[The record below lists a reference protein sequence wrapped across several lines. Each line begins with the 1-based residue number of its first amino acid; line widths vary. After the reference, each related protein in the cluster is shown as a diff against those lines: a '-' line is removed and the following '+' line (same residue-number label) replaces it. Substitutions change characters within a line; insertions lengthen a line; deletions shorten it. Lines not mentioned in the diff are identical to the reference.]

1 MIHTSKTVAVGNQES
16 IIDSPIVLY
25 RGDREVE
32 VEFTLTGNKY
42 TFSNGGNVIKSVNAT
57 HGQLVLNTPTGEN
70 AFSEVTECHDGKVV
84 FIITKEMIDE
94 LIEVGFY
101 SFQIRLFD
109 ENQVSRVSIPPVYKG
124 IDIRNPIAAEDETNV
139 VDIGLVDYAVVV
151 KDEFEDLSTFLPD
164 GNYNK
169 TEWESKDVISG
180 AKLNKIEDALY
191 NINSNM
197 EATDLALLNMVENIN
212 KNVRSE
218 INKLGNELESEVEQ
232 FKIDTNAA
240 MAAHKNEVSD
250 ELEHNAN
257 YLIGSENILNYIE
270 YTHKDSSGRIIWDNA
285 LKKAMENNSVIYFP
299 KGTYRFN
306 CKNII
311 LNEGNVLC
319 GDGELE
325 TKLVFDVSSNLPA
338 KDTTKTYP
346 PISHEVE
353 EGEFIF
359 RYANKTGFK
368 NLTIST
374 ANEYHGD
381 VLLLEPGKVVA
392 SRRYYILE
400 NVHISFPWKS
410 GYGNGFTIKL
420 QNFDENGVFADGRSN
435 SLVFFYVN
443 NLEVTYGHKGL
454 NVQGKQKGTVQNQAW
469 MTATTFSKCRFNSCV
484 FGIYFELINNGD
496 KDFLDFQDIKFID
509 TEIQVQGSNYY
520 NSTIQQGVGIYS
532 DGGSHPWR
540 LGLDFTNLTVWDS
553 RNKING
559 ILKDTK
565 ITVNGF
571 FASNKL
577 TAKGYVQGFENN
589 NSLISIDNDVARHR
603 YTNQSTGN
611 ISEFNIIDGGIE
623 FINTPD
629 GGHGYAA
636 KGKLYEE
643 LMPTELNNQNNYY
656 SHVMLEDYN
665 KNGVIDGYLEIG
677 MGIGHNDQLVGRCNL
692 YSKSSDFTLREVV
705 TYGNEYIYYS
715 DTTSQQGFYA
725 GNGMY
730 IKDERTTVTVPAK
743 EGYQFVEIPIQTK
756 YTYSPFLIS
765 CNLHYSEP
773 YNDTVSYDV
782 FIRTSQISKLSDGSH
797 VVRVLLKHNKPSEIT
812 LRFSNILCGYMEYKN
827 RIKK

>member
-124 IDIRNPIAAEDETNV
+124 IDIRNPIAAEDETNA

-232 FKIDTNAA
+232 FK
-240 MAAHKNEVSD
+240 
-250 ELEHNAN
+250 
-257 YLIGSENILNYIE
+257 
-270 YTHKDSSGRIIWDNA
+270 
-285 LKKAMENNSVIYFP
+285 
-299 KGTYRFN
+299 
-306 CKNII
+306 
-311 LNEGNVLC
+311 
-319 GDGELE
+319 
-325 TKLVFDVSSNLPA
+325 
-338 KDTTKTYP
+338 
-346 PISHEVE
+346 
-353 EGEFIF
+353 
-359 RYANKTGFK
+359 
-368 NLTIST
+368 
-374 ANEYHGD
+374 
-381 VLLLEPGKVVA
+381 
-392 SRRYYILE
+392 
-400 NVHISFPWKS
+400 
-410 GYGNGFTIKL
+410 
-420 QNFDENGVFADGRSN
+420 
-435 SLVFFYVN
+435 
-443 NLEVTYGHKGL
+443 
-454 NVQGKQKGTVQNQAW
+454 
-469 MTATTFSKCRFNSCV
+469 
-484 FGIYFELINNGD
+484 
-496 KDFLDFQDIKFID
+496 
-509 TEIQVQGSNYY
+509 
-520 NSTIQQGVGIYS
+520 
-532 DGGSHPWR
+532 
-540 LGLDFTNLTVWDS
+540 
-553 RNKING
+553 
-559 ILKDTK
+559 
-565 ITVNGF
+565 
-571 FASNKL
+571 
-577 TAKGYVQGFENN
+577 
-589 NSLISIDNDVARHR
+589 SLISIDNDVARHR

-665 KNGVIDGYLEIG
+665 KHGVIDGYLEIG

-743 EGYQFVEIPIQTK
+743 EGYQFVEIPIRTK

-765 CNLHYSEP
+765 CNLHYGEP
-773 YNDTVSYDV
+773 YDDTVSYDV